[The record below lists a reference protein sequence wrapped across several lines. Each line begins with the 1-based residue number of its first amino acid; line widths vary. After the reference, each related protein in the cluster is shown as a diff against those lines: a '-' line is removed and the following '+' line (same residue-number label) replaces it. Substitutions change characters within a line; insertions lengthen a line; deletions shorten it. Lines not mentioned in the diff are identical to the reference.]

1 MSGWSNEES
10 LSFLEYYQTETCI
23 WNPKDVNHK
32 DKKKVA
38 DAWSRLAQ
46 LMGKPVKELKSKK
59 EILMTT
65 FRKHLKK
72 KQDFT
77 LSGAGGEDIYK
88 PTWFAYEMMES
99 FLLPVYTCIDGINTE
114 TQSQQNVVHEERE
127 ETEDDHTDT
136 ITTPSR
142 PSTSTN
148 KRRRPIT
155 ETAEKQMATAFEQLT
170 NDIRQRRSECRPAH
184 EDDDCDLYAKL
195 LAIKLRELP
204 NERKLIM
211 YQIDG
216 LFISRINQRSYERHT
231 TSPQYYS
238 RPSSMATIY
247 EQHTPSTQ
255 FQDIPSR
262 PTSVNTIYSEP
273 IPNTQRFFPSTQT
286 SHSEP
291 FSNIIIE
298 HRSRPTA
305 RSPSEAPSQ
314 LINIISDQIIQPAP
328 PERNIINEALLKTFE
343 DFQSSG

>member
-1 MSGWSNEES
+1 
-10 LSFLEYYQTETCI
+10 
-23 WNPKDVNHK
+23 
-32 DKKKVA
+32 
-38 DAWSRLAQ
+38 
-46 LMGKPVKELKSKK
+46 
-59 EILMTT
+59 
-65 FRKHLKK
+65 
-72 KQDFT
+72 
-77 LSGAGGEDIYK
+77 
-88 PTWFAYEMMES
+88 MMES

-114 TQSQQNVVHEERE
+114 TQSQQNVAYVHEETE

-136 ITTPSR
+136 VATPSR

-148 KRRRPIT
+148 KRRRPVT

-204 NERKLIM
+204 NDERKLIM

-216 LFISRINQRSYERHT
+216 LFISRINQRSYARHT
-231 TSPQYYS
+231 PSPQYYS
-238 RPSSMATIY
+238 RPSSIATAY
-247 EQHTPSTQ
+247 AQHTPSPQ

-262 PTSVNTIYSEP
+262 PTSVNTVYSEP
-273 IPNTQRFFPSTQT
+273 IPNTQKFFPSTQT

-291 FSNIIIE
+291 FSNIITE
-298 HRSRPTA
+298 NRSRPIA
-305 RSPSEAPSQ
+305 PSSSEAPSQ

-328 PERNIINEALLKTFE
+328 PEPNIINEALLKTFE